1 MSYKWLSFL
10 IASLILLGTGFAFFA
25 SPNTTQ
31 IMRKIPREAF
41 ASASSFLGLMR
52 FLGQSL
58 STSILTATMLAF
70 KTSMPMEESL
80 TAYLIVAVV
89 GAATAAMSA
98 QGKKA

>member
-1 MSYKWLSFL
+1 MVEFL
-10 IASLILLGTGFAFFA
+10 IVSMILLGTGFAFFA

-31 IMRKIPREAF
+31 IMRKIPKEAF

-70 KTSMPMEESL
+70 KTSTPMEESL
-80 TAYLIVAVV
+80 TAYLVVAAV
-89 GAATAAMSA
+89 GTSMVAISMH
-98 QGKKA
+98 GKKT